1 MPTTVTTSTCVP
13 DSPVFTV
20 PETSAYLKCPETTI
34 LLHLRRG
41 TFSYK
46 RIGKRYLIP
55 RKEVE
60 HFATSGFQRQGAR

>member
-1 MPTTVTTSTCVP
+1 
-13 DSPVFTV
+13 V